1 MKKKEKEKNK
11 ILTLSPKIIEN
22 EVNKKYINKLEK
34 LLLLEDCKNIA
45 IVGNYGS
52 GKSSFIKTFF
62 YKRSDYKK
70 KALTIAIGSYIVDD
84 DIPTNPDKK
93 INSKEQILVNRVE
106 ESILKQIIYRKKFS
120 KFPKSSLI
128 RYDKEPKHKE
138 IIYAVV
144 ILYSLWFCIYFNY
157 KYFNEDTLNFKK
169 LYNFFGINGFI
180 MFLII
185 VVLIY
190 RIAKLLINKI
200 KVNKIKIKDCELE
213 LHQDSNSL
221 FSRYLSEIIYYFQVT
236 KCNLVVFEDLDRFPN
251 DIALKVI
258 QELKELNT
266 ILNNGYGVNKVVFIY
281 AVKDNLFD
289 SVEDKNK
296 FYDYNLSVLP
306 ISTTFNSELNLIGLL
321 KDQNAYAGLSSK
333 VIGIISKYIYDMRTL
348 INIVNDYCLFKD
360 ITNTKNNDK
369 LFAMVAFKNHFYKEY
384 NLMFKEQDIIKE
396 AIQSSEIKRKELIKD
411 LGEEKN
417 IIVEEINRIKS
428 DILNNCKE
436 LKELLLAQNIYE
448 QDNSN
453 YMVDYFRFNSS
464 ELINISNFLSDD
476 FDMRQLEENTF
487 EFRRTNGSIIPES
500 NVFES
505 FGSKEEFIERY
516 NSLHNNN
523 KILELEKLKEEI
535 EMKMTNVKL
544 LGINEIFRQYF
555 TKNDLKTTGN
565 NQLLYDLIKNNYI
578 TEDYMDY
585 ITAPVIFGNDD
596 DSESLMY
603 SDSEYLMNFRQQKY
617 SFNTK
622 LTGFKTILNIIKDDL
637 DSPYILNYDLL
648 HYLISNNLNQ
658 YLDKLFIQFKKI
670 NDIKLKFLLTFLK
683 MYPNYWEFVLGKLSL
698 NEYDI
703 WSAYIQNGND
713 FSIEDGKFL
722 LINMLYQPDYIKCIK
737 DLDSLK
743 NFFID
748 KFMLESDN
756 KINEIIDNENVKQ
769 SLLIIHPRI
778 KKIGILNQQNYD
790 FIYKN
795 NLYSFNKDNIYRIIQ
810 KDKID
815 FNTLKSES
823 SMILLYNYIKDNL
836 NIFCDEY
843 YIKSEDRF
851 DTLDLIN
858 KVIFDKNINVSV
870 KKVVYKK
877 EKFKLRNIENIEK
890 ELYESL
896 ILYDHLNITWKNII
910 DLYKNVDNDLL
921 FKYVTDNINKLIS
934 KTLPS
939 DNLQKINL
947 FFRNYVLYLIKIDL
961 IMAESII
968 HLNTPKYEYEQIK
981 KFEKEQLILLVK
993 YDCLMVNKSVYKFVC
1008 KILSKEER
1016 FDYILNCFKSVKT
1029 VTEILNIISFDDLET
1044 LLTSDKI
1051 NNNQKIELLYGMY
1064 KKEKR
1069 VNAVSAFDSFV
1080 QRLKL
1085 TFKSNAAYEITN
1097 NKTIYNSVLRK
1108 VKQQGIFKLI
1118 NITEDKIKFKI

>member
-1 MKKKEKEKNK
+1 MKKKEQEKNK

-22 EVNKKYINKLEK
+22 EVNKKYINKLEE

-62 YKRSDYKK
+62 YKRSDYKEN
-70 KALTIAIGSYIVDD
+70 ALTIAIGSYIVDD

-128 RYDKEPKHKE
+128 RYDKEPKYKE

-157 KYFNEDTLNFKK
+157 KYFNDDTLNFKK
-169 LYNFFGINGFI
+169 LYNFFGNNGFI

-185 VVLIY
+185 VILIY
-190 RIAKLLINKI
+190 KIAKLLINKI

-289 SVEDKNK
+289 SAEDKNK

-360 ITNTKNNDK
+360 VTNTKNNDK
-369 LFAMVAFKNHFYKEY
+369 LFAMVAFKNHYYKEY

-396 AIQSSEIKRKELIKD
+396 AILSSEIKRKELIKD
-411 LGEEKN
+411 LSEEKN

-428 DILNNCKE
+428 DILNNGKE
-436 LKELLLAQNIYE
+436 LKELLLAQNVYE

-453 YMVDYFRFNSS
+453 YMIDCFRFDSS

-487 EFRRTNGSIIPES
+487 EFRRTNGSIISES
-500 NVFES
+500 NVFEF

-516 NSLHNNN
+516 NSLQNNN
-523 KILELEKLKEEI
+523 KILELEKSKEEI
-535 EMKMTNVKL
+535 EMKMTNVKS

-585 ITAPVIFGNDD
+585 ITAPVIFENDD

-617 SFNTK
+617 SFNIK
-622 LTGFKTILNIIKDDL
+622 LTGFKTILNIIKDDF

-683 MYPNYWEFVLGKLSL
+683 MYPNYWEFVLDKLSL

-703 WSAYIQNGND
+703 WSAYIQNENE

-722 LINMLYQPDYIKCIK
+722 LINMLYQPEYIKCIK

-778 KKIGILNQQNYD
+778 KKIRILNQQNYD

-815 FNTLKSES
+815 FNTLKSKS

-896 ILYDHLNITWKNII
+896 ISYDHLNITWKNII
-910 DLYKNVDNDLL
+910 DLYKNVDNHLL

-947 FFRNYVLYLIKIDL
+947 FFKNYVLYLINIDL
-961 IMAESII
+961 IIAESII
-968 HLNTPKYEYEQIK
+968 HLNAPKYEYEHIK
-981 KFEKEQLILLVK
+981 KFEKKQLILLVK

-1016 FDYILNCFKSVKT
+1016 FNYILNCFKSVKT
-1029 VTEILNIISFDDLET
+1029 LTEILNIISFDDLET
-1044 LLTSDKI
+1044 LLTSNKI

-1069 VNAVSAFDSFV
+1069 VNAISAFDSFV

-1085 TFKSNAAYEITN
+1085 TFKSNEVYEITN

-1118 NITEDKIKFKI
+1118 NIAEDKIKFKI